1 MSSHLRTRFW
11 LLLSALATLTHC
23 LTLENLPL
31 EQELPDGGK
40 IWVSYS
46 NPKFKP
52 ITVTHL
58 PHLRILKHT
67 MKNVRVLMGDGAAR
81 HDTVLCCRAP
91 DRRAVTHQK

>member
-46 NPKFKP
+46 NPKFN
-52 ITVTHL
+52 L
-58 PHLRILKHT
+58 LL
-67 MKNVRVLMGDGAAR
+67 
-81 HDTVLCCRAP
+81 
-91 DRRAVTHQK
+91 